1 VAVFVFLDR
10 PAATEARATSSRRV
24 SRVLAA
30 QGGREQREGNVRCCR
45 YLYSLKKLCVK
56 TKEKYI
62 YFALQHHL
70 NYWYRYHPYL
80 LSRSSHRR
88 SSHVLT
94 WKREGGTRTRVQRGI
109 EDHVHHGILI
119 YCDKTRT
126 KPLPVRGQF
135 LKQPDLQASAG
146 SPNSPQTALR
156 LSPGSSDSSPNSL
169 NPAPKLHSLTPAFRV
184 YVDFVPKL
192 LNSPEASLPKPLSRQ
207 PGRPR
212 VGVCLPEDLRDDFY
226 RFRI

>member
-1 VAVFVFLDR
+1 MVSC
-10 PAATEARATSSRRV
+10 TS
-24 SRVLAA
+24 VLSNRHPRKYCTPRLCCPTAN
-30 QGGREQREGNVRCCR
+30 RHPRKYSPRHLHEGE
-45 YLYSLKKLCVK
+45 LCMC
-56 TKEKYI
+56 
-62 YFALQHHL
+62 
-70 NYWYRYHPYL
+70 
-80 LSRSSHRR
+80 
-88 SSHVLT
+88 
-94 WKREGGTRTRVQRGI
+94 VQRGI